1 MNNEQNYNEFYKMVL
16 LVTTANII
24 SLYFHMFNRMCREAI
39 HPQLPPSAS
48 VEVRSAFKK
57 YNSSAI
63 VLRGVSLTVRRNTM
77 YE

>member
-1 MNNEQNYNEFYKMVL
+1 
-16 LVTTANII
+16 
-24 SLYFHMFNRMCREAI
+24 MFNRMCREAI
-39 HPQLPPSAS
+39 HPQPPPTAS
-48 VEVRSAFKK
+48 VEVRGAFKK

>member
-1 MNNEQNYNEFYKMVL
+1 
-16 LVTTANII
+16 
-24 SLYFHMFNRMCREAI
+24 MFNRMCREAI
-39 HPQLPPSAS
+39 QPQPPPQAS
-48 VEVRSAFKK
+48 VEVRSAYKK

>member
-1 MNNEQNYNEFYKMVL
+1 
-16 LVTTANII
+16 
-24 SLYFHMFNRMCREAI
+24 MFNRMCREVI
-39 HPQLPPSAS
+39 HPQPLPTVS
-48 VEVRSAFKK
+48 VEVRGAFKK